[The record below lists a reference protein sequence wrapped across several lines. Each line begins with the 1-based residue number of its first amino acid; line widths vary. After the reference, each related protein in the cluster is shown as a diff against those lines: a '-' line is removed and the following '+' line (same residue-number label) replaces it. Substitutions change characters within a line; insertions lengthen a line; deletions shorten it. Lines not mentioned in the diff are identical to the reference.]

1 LTSSGASA
9 KYAAQHPGRVE
20 KPASPPVCPS
30 ADRFG
35 TAKECI
41 AVRKFFLSAAAVAIV
56 VGVASFPGIRGA
68 FAQNTPAA
76 GTPAVHKVGLIDMAH
91 VFKQYKKFEALRD
104 ELKSEIEQADRE
116 AQSKAAHVKKL
127 QEELK
132 SSPFKPGSPEY
143 NKLEGD
149 ITQLVAEFENFRRVS
164 QREFLAK
171 EAKVYKTIYLEVTDA
186 VALYAKYYKYTLVL
200 RFNRE
205 KIQDAQDPKEILNSM
220 NHQVV
225 YHVAEDD
232 ITLSVL
238 KYLNDRYTPASG
250 AAAPRG
256 AARPAG
262 TQRQ

>member
-1 LTSSGASA
+1 MR
-9 KYAAQHPGRVE
+9 KY
-20 KPASPPVCPS
+20 
-30 ADRFG
+30 
-35 TAKECI
+35 
-41 AVRKFFLSAAAVAIV
+41 FLSAAAVAILA
-56 VGVASFPGIRGA
+56 GVASFLGSQGA
-68 FAQNTPAA
+68 FAQNAPAA
-76 GTPAVHKVGLIDMAH
+76 AAATHKVGLIDMAH
-91 VFKQYKKFEALRD
+91 VFKNYKKFEALRD

-116 AQSKAAHVKKL
+116 AQSKAAHVKKK

-143 NKLEGD
+143 NSLESE

-171 EAKVYKTIYLEVTDA
+171 EAKVYKTIYLEATDA
-186 VALYAKYYKYTLVL
+186 VSLYAKYYKYTLVL

-225 YHVAEDD
+225 YHTPEDD

-238 KYLNDRYTPASG
+238 KYLNDRYAPATATG
-250 AAAPRG
+250 ANRNTGP
-256 AARPAG
+256 G
-262 TQRQ
+262 TRQN